1 MTQPSHGPATPGR
14 PHGRRRALV
23 FAGAAIVASA
33 AALVAVSSANAAVID
48 PAAYYQ
54 IVSRHSGKA
63 IDIAG
68 QSTADGAAVQQ
79 WTRADRHSQ
88 QFQFVDAGSG
98 YFKLRA
104 RHSGKLVDVSSAST
118 ANGANVLQWSD
129 HGGTN
134 QHFRVV
140 DTDSGYV
147 KLINRNSGKAL
158 DVWERSTA
166 DGARISQYTDTGATN
181 QQWQLV
187 RVGAD
192 PSPSVTP
199 SSSPSSSPGQRY
211 AGYLFS
217 YFTGENTSTGEQ
229 VYFALSQGN
238 DPTRWRQLNGGR
250 PVLTSTVGTRGVR
263 DPFIIRS
270 PQGDKFYQI
279 ATDLRIYGNGNWDA
293 AQRHGSKS
301 IVVWESTDLVN
312 WSAPRLVR
320 VSPDT
325 AGNTW
330 APEAYYDEGLG
341 QYVVFWASKLYSTS
355 DPNHTANTY
364 NRMMYATTSDFRTFS
379 PAQVWVD
386 KGYSTIDS
394 TLIKHNGTYYR
405 FTKDERSSSQ
415 SACGKFI
422 LAERSAT
429 IVNRNY
435 SFLAECIGRGSIS
448 QGEGPL
454 IFKSNTAERWYLFID
469 EYGGR
474 GYIPFTTT
482 DLNSGQW
489 SPVSSYTMP
498 GRPRH
503 GTVLPVTQAEYDRI
517 LARWG

>member
-1 MTQPSHGPATPGR
+1 MSIPWPWRSSQGHRFRLRTVA
-14 PHGRRRALV
+14 A
-23 FAGAAIVASA
+23 FAGAALVAGT
-33 AALVAVSSANAAVID
+33 AALVVPSAADAAVID

-54 IVSRHSGKA
+54 LVARHSGKA
-63 IDIAG
+63 AEIAG
-68 QSTADGAAVQQ
+68 QSTADGASVQQ
-79 WTRADRHSQ
+79 QTRAARSSQ
-88 QFQFVDAGSG
+88 QFQFVDAGGG
-98 YFKLRA
+98 YYRIRA
-104 RHSGKLVDVSSAST
+104 RHSGKVLDVAGGST
-118 ANGANVLQWSD
+118 ADGADVVQHTDNGGASQ
-129 HGGTN
+129 
-134 QHFRVV
+134 QFRVV
-140 DTDSGYV
+140 DTTGGYV

-158 DVWERSTA
+158 DVWARSTA
-166 DGARISQYTDTGATN
+166 DGARISQYTDNGGTN

-187 RVGAD
+187 AVDGN
-192 PSPSVTP
+192 
-199 SSSPSSSPGQRY
+199 PGPAY

-217 YFTGENTSTGEQ
+217 YMLGEGSSTGEQ

-250 PVLTSTVGTRGVR
+250 PVLTSTVGTRGAR

-270 PQGDKFYQI
+270 PQGDRFYQI

-293 AQRHGSKS
+293 AQRTGSRS
-301 IVVWESTDLVN
+301 IVVWESTDLVT
-312 WSAPRLVR
+312 WSTPRLVR

-330 APEAYYDEGLG
+330 APEAYYDESLG
-341 QYVVFWASKLYSTS
+341 QYVVYWASKLYATS
-355 DPNHTANTY
+355 DPNHTGTTY

-379 PAQVWVD
+379 APQTWVD

-394 TLIKHNGTYYR
+394 TMIKHNGTYYR
-405 FTKDERSSSQ
+405 FTKDERSASQ

-422 LAERSAT
+422 LAETSTT
-429 IVNRNY
+429 ILNRNY
-435 SFLAECIGRGSIS
+435 AFLRDCIGKGSIS

-454 IFKSNTAERWYLFID
+454 VFKSNTEQRWYMYID

-489 SPVSSYTMP
+489 TAVSSYALP

-517 LARWG
+517 LQRWP